1 MRLRSRQAP
10 LASASDSLR
19 KRPVTPLPA
28 VHESACGALR
38 QFVATHQIG
47 RYRTQSGHIETG
59 LASVIEE
66 GIAARVRGL
75 AWRGSRTLATN

>member
-19 KRPVTPLPA
+19 KRPVIPFPG
-28 VHESACGALR
+28 VHESACSALR
-38 QFVATHQIG
+38 QCVATHPIG
-47 RYRTQSGHIETG
+47 RYRTQSGHIESG

-66 GIAARVRGL
+66 AIAVQV
-75 AWRGSRTLATN
+75 

>member
-19 KRPVTPLPA
+19 KRPVTPFPA
-28 VHESACGALR
+28 VRESACGALR

-47 RYRTQSGHIETG
+47 RHRTQSGHIESG

-66 GIAARVRGL
+66 AIAARV
-75 AWRGSRTLATN
+75 